1 MDRTG
6 GQQAKRNKTQKAKC
20 FFSPHRWKTS
30 RNYNEVE
37 AGLFRGRKMNSSEG
51 GSEQVQITYTS
62 KISGLVAEIYNPSYS
77 ER

>member
-1 MDRTG
+1 MHM
-6 GQQAKRNKTQKAKC
+6 
-20 FFSPHRWKTS
+20 FFFFFPHRWKTS

-62 KISGLVAEIYNPSYS
+62 KISGLVAETYDPSYS